1 LGAFEQDEHFAHV
14 VAPVAVGDLLC
25 ACAVDTPGFG
35 VDRALIAKA
44 IG

>member
-1 LGAFEQDEHFAHV
+1 VGAFEQDEHFAHV
-14 VAPVAVGDLLC
+14 VAPVAVGDFLC